1 MGIFTLDFRVQVTT
15 LEPLVIVKGVTRRPH
30 PVHPHNRRSF
40 LESTQ

>member
-1 MGIFTLDFRVQVTT
+1 MGVFALDFRIQVTT
-15 LEPLVIVKGVTRRPH
+15 LKTSVIIKGVTRRLH

>member
-15 LEPLVIVKGVTRRPH
+15 LKKSIIVTGVIRRLH

>member
-1 MGIFTLDFRVQVTT
+1 MGIFTLDFRIQVTT
-15 LEPLVIVKGVTRRPH
+15 LKTSVITEGVPRRPH

>member
-15 LEPLVIVKGVTRRPH
+15 LKTSFIAKGVPRRLH